1 MKFKSKALDANI
13 ASYHVDVEID
23 SRYQAIQDVMADLYG
38 LREQLA
44 VFLKELSHPYKNW
57 QFIVNEARIY
67 SLDYIHVLKTH
78 ERGPAAARLYV
89 DIFMDALVLGKRPE
103 IKGDAADNLL
113 FFIQKLIPET
123 KTELPGLSWVLDH
136 AFQKAFALEEALF
149 FCFIKGHYPIPRTAK
164 QLLASQADFSPGYEN
179 LNRLLIRSYKG
190 AFSYWLGERDPDT
203 WFEGE
208 KLLPEE
214 RSHIQSVLA
223 EINHQKIQKCRIRL
237 DEIESGFNIAEMA
250 ATKAL
255 ILLPGYRDILEA
267 YRRISAKL
275 VSGHLDPMRENHFK
289 LLYLFRIMNISGLSS
304 IHEDTLRDI
313 NRSLTW
319 IITHQGYWDLEKVI
333 RTTFS
338 ILKERH
344 GEYPVTALSCVVNMG
359 RAIFKTVDIDMVNFF
374 IDHVI
379 DLGFEAPMPEGIDK
393 DWSLRINPAHI
404 LNVRSWLELIELNPK
419 WSTRLLS
426 ALIIHLAASGIY
438 IKDTDLFPRDITRLL
453 NSNIFPV
460 YNLAKQLFRLFPSYF
475 NDIGAEG
482 VLRDISTRIDEIFQ
496 RKDPLVHFL
505 RKQSHVESSN
515 FTVYLMESV
524 LRFWLTGE
532 KDPLAPFVPPEV
544 YDAIDSSGIYVTGM
558 NRIFKAIRS
567 EGFEVPDD
575 LFTESMREIAPII
588 QSVGD
593 ASEMDRE
600 RAELAV
606 LFYKHL
612 KHKYRL
618 DMGDLNGMLSHLKT
632 WGFPDVQELSEALG
646 QKSADQRLEGLLS
659 YMEKLQGLILS
670 EKRFEIQEDIYKK
683 RHFTVDIPSMYGTY
697 HELKFDA
704 LGLTLRL
711 ESMVRVLFENLI
723 GEIDLNLITKAT
735 FTEILHLLE
744 LFNRALCLDGINSG
758 EFRHQLDFLTQAIET
773 TGVTFTQYLDIFKG
787 FARAVRHITND
798 HYQNIHEQNLNR
810 IVTGLPEDRLLK
822 KYDPKTPFEESE
834 RRTDRISE
842 IFFRDRIAQS
852 MGLPQLDIFLTRILN
867 TLFNQANKL
876 PTDKLHLLLNYN
888 PKKALVALTEEKC
901 RNLGV
906 LQLGNK
912 GFNMAVL
919 RQYGMPVPPGTI
931 ITTEVFR
938 SLGIV
943 QAYKPA
949 FENFKKQIARR
960 IQWLEK
966 VSSKKYGN
974 RDNPLLLSVR
984 SGSSISQPG
993 MMDTFLDV
1001 GLNRKIAEGLGRKTE
1016 NPWFAW
1022 DNYRRLVQG
1031 FGMAKGLSR
1040 DDFDALIREYKRK
1053 TGALLKSQLTG
1064 AQMRDLALAYENL
1077 VADHGHVFCQDPF
1090 DQLLDIIFAVFK
1102 SWNSSK
1108 AKTYRQIMGISDD
1121 WGTAVTL
1128 QVMVYGNLSKQSG
1141 SGVFFTHNPRWSA
1154 DHIRLWGDFTLGNQG
1169 EDVVSGLVHT
1179 LPISIKQQEVEMRET
1194 DITLETHFPEIFK
1207 TLVQWAHELVDKR
1220 GWSPQEMEF
1229 TFESPA
1235 AGDVY
1240 VLQTR
1245 DMAMR
1250 ERKKVL
1256 AFDPEQLAVK
1266 TYLGHGV
1273 AVSGG
1278 AMSGRLVFSL
1288 EEIEAWRQKEPGIHL
1303 ILARQDTVP
1312 DDIREIFA
1320 ADGLLTAR
1328 GGLTSHAAV
1337 VAHRLGKTCVV
1348 GCENMTCS
1356 EDKKECR
1363 FNEITLFSGDFISIN
1378 GREGSVYMGRIS
1390 IREA

>member
-23 SRYQAIQDVMADLYG
+23 PRYGAIQDVMGNFYG
-38 LREQLA
+38 LREQLT

-57 QFIVNEARIY
+57 QFIVNEARLY
-67 SLDYIHVLKTH
+67 ALDYIHVLTTH

-89 DIFMDALVLGKRPE
+89 DIFLAAVVSARRPE
-103 IKGDAADNLL
+103 VKGDAADILM

-123 KTELPGLSWVLDH
+123 QGEVPGISWALDH
-136 AFQKAFALEEALF
+136 AFQRIFALDEPLF
-149 FCFIKGHYPIPRTAK
+149 FLFVKAHYPVGRSARLFLESKAP
-164 QLLASQADFSPGYEN
+164 FSPGYEN
-179 LNRLLIRSYKG
+179 LNRLLIRSFKG

-203 WFEGE
+203 WFADE

-214 RSHIQSVLA
+214 RDHLQSILA
-223 EINHQKIQKCRIRL
+223 LVNHQCIRKWRQAV
-237 DEIESGFNIAEMA
+237 DGIEAGFAMGDKA
-250 ATKAL
+250 ATEAL
-255 ILLPGYRDILEA
+255 IKLPGYRDILDT

-275 VSGHLDPMRENHFK
+275 VPGHLNPMRANHFK
-289 LLYLFRIMNISGLSS
+289 LLFLFRVMNISGLSS

-333 RTTFS
+333 RRTFS
-338 ILKERH
+338 VLKERH
-344 GEYPVTALSCVVNMG
+344 GEYPVTTLNCVVNMG
-359 RAIFKTVDIDMVNFF
+359 RAIFKTVDIDMANFF
-374 IDHVI
+374 INHVI
-379 DLGFEAPMPEGIDK
+379 DLGFETPMPEGIGR
-393 DWSLRINPAHI
+393 DWTLKVNPAHI
-404 LNVRSWLELIELNPK
+404 LNVRAWLELIELNPK
-419 WSTRLLS
+419 WTTRLLS
-426 ALIIHLAASGIY
+426 ALIIHLAVSGIY

-453 NSNIFPV
+453 NANILPV

-482 VLRDISTRIDEIFQ
+482 VLRDISTRIDEICQ

-515 FTVYLMESV
+515 FIVYLMESV
-524 LRFWLTGE
+524 LGFWLT
-532 KDPLAPFVPPEV
+532 KDKGLLEPFLPAEV
-544 YDAIDSSGIYVTGM
+544 FSAIDPQGPHVAGLHVIYRKLYTQ
-558 NRIFKAIRS
+558 
-567 EGFEVPDD
+567 GFEVPDD
-575 LFTESMREIAPII
+575 LFTESLDELFPVIDQAKGVP
-588 QSVGD
+588 
-593 ASEMDRE
+593 EEDRE
-600 RAELAV
+600 RARLAI
-606 LFYKHL
+606 LFYRHL

-618 DMGDLNGMLSHLKT
+618 DLGDLNNMLAQLRT
-632 WGFPDVQELSEALG
+632 WGFPDVQQLEAAFTE
-646 QKSADQRLEGLLS
+646 KRPAKRLEGLLS
-659 YMEKLQGLILS
+659 YMEKLQSLLVS
-670 EKRFEIQEDIYKK
+670 DQEFEIRADIYKK

-723 GEIDLNLITKAT
+723 GEIDLNLITKAA
-735 FTEILHLLE
+735 FTEIFDLLE
-744 LFNRALCLDGINSG
+744 LFNQALRLDGINSG
-758 EFRHQLDFLTQAIET
+758 EFRHQLDFLSQALET
-773 TGVTFTQYLDIFKG
+773 AGVTFTQYLDIFKG

-798 HYQNIHEQNLNR
+798 HYQNIHEQNLDR
-810 IVTGLPEDRLLK
+810 IVAGLPEDRLLK
-822 KYDPKTPFEESE
+822 KYDPKNPHEEGE
-834 RRTDRISE
+834 RRADRISE

-852 MGLPQLDIFLTRILN
+852 MGLPQLDLFLTRILN

-888 PKKALVALTEEKC
+888 PKKAMVALNEKQV
-901 RNLGV
+901 RKLGI

-919 RQYGMPVPPGTI
+919 RQYGLPVPPGTI

-938 SLGIV
+938 SLEMV

-949 FENFKKQIARR
+949 FENFKEQIGRS
-960 IQWLEK
+960 IHWLEK
-966 VSSKKYGN
+966 ATGKKFGGKH
-974 RDNPLLLSVR
+974 NPLLLSVR

-1001 GLNRKIAEGLGRKTE
+1001 GLNHEIAEGLGKKAK

-1031 FGMAKGLSR
+1031 FGMFKGLSR
-1040 DDFDALIREYKRK
+1040 DDFDALMREHKHKAGVMLKRHF
-1053 TGALLKSQLTG
+1053 TGS
-1064 AQMRDLALAYENL
+1064 QMRDLALTYEKL
-1077 VADHGHVFCQDPF
+1077 VVDHGHAFCQDPF
-1090 DQLLDIIFAVFK
+1090 GQLMDIIFAVFR
-1102 SWNSSK
+1102 SWNSPK
-1108 AKTYRQIMGISDD
+1108 AKTYRHIMGISDD

-1128 QVMVYGNLSKQSG
+1128 QVMVYGNLSEQAG

-1179 LPISIKQQEVEMRET
+1179 LPISIQQQEVEMRET
-1194 DITLETHFPEIFK
+1194 DITLETHYPEIFK
-1207 TLVQWAHELVDKR
+1207 TLLHLAHELVEKR

-1235 AGDVY
+1235 AKDAY

-1250 ERKKVL
+1250 ERKRVL
-1256 AFDPEQLAVK
+1256 AFDPDQLAKK

-1288 EEIEAWRQKEPGIHL
+1288 EEIEHWRKKDANVDL

-1312 DDIREIFA
+1312 DDIREIYA
-1320 ADGLLTAR
+1320 ADGILTAR

-1337 VAHRLGKTCVV
+1337 VAHRLNKTCVV
-1348 GCENMTCS
+1348 GCENMVCR

-1363 FNEITLFSGDFISIN
+1363 FNETRLFSGDFISIN
-1378 GREGSVYMGRIS
+1378 GWEGSIYMGEIDV
-1390 IREA
+1390 REA